1 MLQEFLRGAL
11 LPNPDCGIRF
21 PRSGLQPSQSFL
33 LESRSLTVGYRF
45 FVPQSRQVINTV
57 VPDSVR
63 VLTRQFTPGRRR
75 LPHPLQ
81 MKSFCS
87 LGNRTPAF
95 IPIRR
100 ASSMYR
106 VDRAR
111 SVVKV
116 FLASRRRIS
125 IRSRA
130 TSLTLPP
137 FLQANRST
145 ALGSWGC
152 SCNLFVAPPGQGF
165 RPKYGIDIGSC

>member
-1 MLQEFLRGAL
+1 MLQEFLRDAL
-11 LPNPDCGIRF
+11 LPNPDCYIRF
-21 PRSGLQPSQSFL
+21 ARSGLQPSQPFL

-45 FVPQSRQVINTV
+45 FVPQSRQVINTA
-57 VPDSVR
+57 VPNSGR
-63 VLTRQFTPGRRR
+63 VLTRQFTPGTRR
-75 LPHPLQ
+75 LPHLLQ

-87 LGNRTPAF
+87 PESLTPAF

-106 VDRAR
+106 FDRAR
-111 SVVKV
+111 SVGKV
-116 FLASRRRIS
+116 FLASPRRIS

-145 ALGSWGC
+145 ALES
-152 SCNLFVAPPGQGF
+152 
-165 RPKYGIDIGSC
+165 